1 MSDAD
6 AYCRYLD
13 VVEDLLHTARSEA
26 VIHSVTLAAELI
38 ARKITSGGILYA
50 FGASHAGLL
59 IQDQFYRAGGL
70 VPIQPILP
78 AQLMLNT
85 EPVTLTSELE
95 QTPGFAEIVL
105 KNISFAEGDLLLI
118 ASVSGRNPVA
128 VEMCQLAQTQGAT
141 VIALTNVTYSSAV
154 AGRHGDR
161 LFEVADIVI
170 DMPGVVGDAAIELLP
185 GMPQVGPTSSAVG
198 AAILHGL
205 MVQVSALLIAG
216 GQNPPV
222 FASANMDNSAA
233 WNDRLID
240 NYRNQLTY
248 L

>member
-1 MSDAD
+1 MSDTG

-13 VVEDLLHTARSEA
+13 VVEELLHAARSEA
-26 VIHSVTLAAELI
+26 VIHSVALAAELI
-38 ARKITSGGILYA
+38 ARKITAGGIVYA
-50 FGASHAGLL
+50 FGASHSGLL

-70 VPIQPILP
+70 VPLQPILP

-95 QTPGFAEIVL
+95 QTPGFAAVVL
-105 KNISFAEGDLLLI
+105 KNISFVDGDVLLI

-128 VEMCQLAQTQGAT
+128 VEMCHLAQAQGAT

-216 GQNPPV
+216 GENPPV
-222 FASANMDNSAA
+222 FASANLDNSAA
-233 WNDRLID
+233 WNDRLIER
-240 NYRNQLTY
+240 YRNQLTY

>member
-1 MSDAD
+1 MSENA

-13 VVEDLLHTARSEA
+13 VVEDHLHAARSEA

-38 ARKITSGGILYA
+38 ARKITAGGIVYA

-105 KNISFAEGDLLLI
+105 KNISFAQGDLLLI

-128 VEMCQLAQTQGAT
+128 VEMCQIAQLQGAT

-170 DMPGVVGDAAIELLP
+170 DLPGVVGDAAIGLLP
-185 GMPQVGPTSSAVG
+185 GMPNVGPTSSAVG

-205 MVQVSALLIAG
+205 MVQVSAQLIAQ

-240 NYRNQLTY
+240 NYRDQLTY